1 VGGRQF
7 LESEGQSDFG
17 NRTVWRR
24 IEEELG
30 RDLHRMFLIERPVV
44 AFSMERHGARGAAAV
59 SGAVPQLRA
68 AHLRRLDHG
77 AGALPSAAG
86 TEGKAGSELDDLS
99 FSRRFQRLLR
109 VQLSSSRWIVR
120 TTSNVPSTCLDFQ
133 H

>member
-1 VGGRQF
+1 M
-7 LESEGQSDFG
+7 
-17 NRTVWRR
+17 VWRR

-44 AFSMERHGARGAAAV
+44 AFSMERHGAPGAAAV

-86 TEGKAGSELDDLS
+86 TEGKSGSELDDLS
-99 FSRRFQRLLR
+99 FSRRFQSLKRSEVPLYSEGAKNSGHRLKSAFQNSLR
-109 VQLSSSRWIVR
+109 FSSAFDRAGVER
-120 TTSNVPSTCLDFQ
+120 LET
-133 H
+133 